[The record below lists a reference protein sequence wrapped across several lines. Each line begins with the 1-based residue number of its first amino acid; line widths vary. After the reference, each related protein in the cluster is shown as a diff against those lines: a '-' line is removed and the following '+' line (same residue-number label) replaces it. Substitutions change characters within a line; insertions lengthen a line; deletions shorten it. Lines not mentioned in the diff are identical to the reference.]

1 MLAVTNAITSFIFIH
16 YSQVCTQDDL
26 NMGLLIRVQRCGMIL
41 QHCNYTQNVWC
52 VLLCSH
58 LCYRLTEL
66 MEKALRET
74 QTLRAGC
81 SKAEPKIFAPPQTPF
96 PGPQDG
102 QNLISWRWSLPS
114 PTDQVWWKS
123 MHTISSYR
131 GNRHRSPARPSV
143 RPPQTGPITIHCTIV
158 LSTQCKYEHFAVNRF
173 VGCLCAVRLLL
184 ENGADTNQKDS
195 IGNTALHLGE

>member
-1 MLAVTNAITSFIFIH
+1 
-16 YSQVCTQDDL
+16 
-26 NMGLLIRVQRCGMIL
+26 
-41 QHCNYTQNVWC
+41 
-52 VLLCSH
+52 
-58 LCYRLTEL
+58 
-66 MEKALRET
+66 
-74 QTLRAGC
+74 
-81 SKAEPKIFAPPQTPF
+81 
-96 PGPQDG
+96 
-102 QNLISWRWSLPS
+102 
-114 PTDQVWWKS
+114 